1 MAAMAQ
7 LDCGQCGYLC
17 QTYAEAVW
25 SGAEAD
31 IGRCVPG
38 GRETQRKLKELMTAL
53 ESQRDTSIVVAP
65 AVKQAAA
72 LGTRERPALATMV
85 DAYPLTRSGSEKDVR
100 HVVFDLS
107 TTDVTY
113 EAGDSL
119 GVYARKNP
127 QLVQAVLDRLGASG
141 DEMVA
146 FDGDALP
153 LRQVLL
159 AKVDIARPSD
169 DCLEFLA
176 SRAFNEE
183 DVRGLIAL
191 TRGEG
196 KPELADADLL
206 DLLMAFPS
214 VMPSLPGLLKSLDR
228 LQPRLYSIASSPKA
242 HPREV
247 HLTVSAV
254 RWDSNDRQRTGI
266 GSCYLADFAKPGDV
280 IPVFVQKS
288 HGFGPPADDAAPAIM
303 VGPGTGIAPFRA
315 FLEEREARAAKGR
328 NWLFFGDQKRIDRFP
343 LRGPDHGLA
352 APRRAAPARHG
363 LLARPGRQDLRP
375 APHAGERR
383 RAVEVAGARART
395 SMSAATPSAWP
406 RTSRTRCC
414 RSRSSRAARARTRP
428 RPGSTALAKAAATS
442 ATSTDRHDPHHL
454 PLLRRRLR
462 ARGQPRRTWR
472 RRDRRRSQAPGQS
485 RPHSAPRARRSA
497 RRCRSRTG
505 CFIPRSTAGACR
517 GTAALDTV
525 ADGFRDIIARHGPD
539 AVAFYVSGQLLTED
553 YYAANKLIKGFL
565 GTANIDT
572 NSRLCMASSVA
583 GHKRAFGS
591 DTVPGLY
598 EDFELADLVV
608 LVGSNL
614 AWCHPVLFQ
623 RLEAAKRARPAMKV
637 VVIDPRRTETCDI
650 ADLHLALRPG
660 SDVALVQRPAAELHA
675 AAPWQRLRRRAH
687 DRPRRRA
694 RARRA
699 SSDVGAVRPADGRP
713 RDLLRL
719 VRQHREDRHAL
730 FAGREPVERR
740 RRQGERASSTAI
752 C

>member
-1 MAAMAQ
+1 MNAVTPIPQLIPENAPFSPDQRAWLNGFFAAYLGISGETAAVEAAPLDANPDEDFPWHDATFAMAERLELAKARKPARQLMAAMAQ

-25 SGAEAD
+25 SGAETD

-38 GRETQRKLKELMTAL
+38 GRETQRKLKELMTVL
-53 ESQRDTSIVVAP
+53 ESQRDASAVAAP
-65 AVKQAAA
+65 AVKPAAA
-72 LGTRERPALATMV
+72 LGTRERPALATLV

-107 TTDVTY
+107 TTDLTY

-196 KPELADADLL
+196 KPELAEADLL

-288 HGFGPPADDAAPAIM
+288 HAFSPPADDAAHAIM
-303 VGPGTGIAPFRA
+303 VGPGTGVAPFRA
-315 FLEEREARAAKGR
+315 FLEEREARAATGR
-328 NWLFFGDQKRIDRFP
+328 NWLLFGDQKRLTDFLYEDQIMDWQR
-343 LRGPDHGLA
+343 RGVLHRLDTAFSRDQADKVYVQHRMQENA
-352 APRRAAPARHG
+352 AELWTWLSEGAHFYVCGDAKRMAKDVEDT
-363 LLARPGRQDLRP
+363 LLQI
-375 APHAGERR
+375 
-383 RAVEVAGARART
+383 AVEQGGKSPDEAK
-395 SMSAATPSAWP
+395 AWL
-406 RTSRTRCC
+406 
-414 RSRSSRAARARTRP
+414 A
-428 RPGSTALAKAAATS
+428 ALAKAS
-442 ATSTDRHDPHHL
+442 RY
-454 PLLRRRLR
+454 
-462 ARGQPRRTWR
+462 Q
-472 RRDRRRSQAPGQS
+472 RD
-485 RPHSAPRARRSA
+485 
-497 RRCRSRTG
+497 
-505 CFIPRSTAGACR
+505 
-517 GTAALDTV
+517 V
-525 ADGFRDIIARHGPD
+525 
-539 AVAFYVSGQLLTED
+539 Y
-553 YYAANKLIKGFL
+553 
-565 GTANIDT
+565 
-572 NSRLCMASSVA
+572 
-583 GHKRAFGS
+583 
-591 DTVPGLY
+591 
-598 EDFELADLVV
+598 
-608 LVGSNL
+608 
-614 AWCHPVLFQ
+614 
-623 RLEAAKRARPAMKV
+623 
-637 VVIDPRRTETCDI
+637 
-650 ADLHLALRPG
+650 
-660 SDVALVQRPAAELHA
+660 
-675 AAPWQRLRRRAH
+675 
-687 DRPRRRA
+687 
-694 RARRA
+694 
-699 SSDVGAVRPADGRP
+699 
-713 RDLLRL
+713 
-719 VRQHREDRHAL
+719 
-730 FAGREPVERR
+730 
-740 RRQGERASSTAI
+740 
-752 C
+752 